1 MRLPAGAA
9 LVIIGV
15 SAVASPAEP
24 LSPRLALLQQYLQAV
39 RSHEPGDTDSALYTV
54 ASWSNQ
60 QIRALW
66 VDVQALMLLVHC
78 PGCKGVTVRSLDDR
92 IAQRQYTRSEFIAL
106 REMADTVRE
115 RHEDD
120 DILKRGAILH
130 ADVVMLGHREGDP
143 HIEQPPPSTA
153 GRGLNPSPPGAGR
166 IILKSVDGRQDH
178 LIDAAVHWDIAYTLL
193 DRIPNGAK
201 PAPQGDLTVRHWYH
215 ATIAYFQGTAMY
227 DPQHFER
234 ALRLFP
240 TDAEV
245 VFQAGCLHESLASS
259 RVQAVLRSAT
269 IPRGMAPSFKS
280 ERAELET
287 AERFFRGALELDPSR
302 QEIRVRLG
310 RVLGLLDRHE
320 QAAAELR
327 QVTDDVDHVVLR
339 YYTALFL
346 GREEEMLG
354 RRDAARVAYERAAA
368 MFPLAQSPLIALS
381 HLARDAGERDRALA
395 SIQRVLDL
403 PLNEMDRRDPF
414 WVYHFVQGRHLDEL
428 LDQLYRPFR
437 HKERSP

>member
-1 MRLPAGAA
+1 MRSVAGAA

-15 SAVASPAEP
+15 TAAASPAEP
-24 LSPRLALLQQYLQAV
+24 LSPRLTLLQQYLHAV
-39 RSHEPGDTDSALYTV
+39 RTHEPGDTDSALYTV

-60 QIRALW
+60 QIRSLW
-66 VDVQALMLLVHC
+66 VDVQTLMLLVHC

-92 IAQRQYTRSEFIAL
+92 IAQRQYTTSEFIAL
-106 REMADTVRE
+106 REMAGTVRE

-130 ADVVMLGHREGDP
+130 ADVVMLGHREGDL
-143 HIEQPPPSTA
+143 HVEQPPPSAA
-153 GRGLNPSPPGAGR
+153 GRGPNPSPPGAGR

-259 RVQAVLRSAT
+259 RVQEVLRSAT

-280 ERAELET
+280 EKAELET

-327 QVTDDVDHVVLR
+327 QVTDDVDQMALR

-354 RRDAARVAYERAAA
+354 RRDAAREAYERAAA

-395 SIQRVLDL
+395 SIQRVLEL
-403 PLNEMDRRDPF
+403 PSHEMDRRDPF
-414 WVYHFVQGRHLDEL
+414 WVYHFIQARHLDEL
-428 LDQLYRPFR
+428 LDELYRPFR
-437 HKERSP
+437 HKVPSP